1 MTVMSNGKRKPSVGL
16 RARLNHVLS
25 IILVVNLTSAVVAWG
40 AESQQQLAVEQHQS
54 LIFTGLKM
62 VGALA
67 LILGLMLL
75 SLHFLKRYRSCVRS
89 RSPESHVQVL
99 DVRML
104 APKKSI
110 ALVEIAGERLLLGV
124 GTETVTM
131 LSRIDF
137 PPRQI
142 SPEAEKQEP
151 GFASTLLQ
159 TLRRRTRENLEAEE
173 ASVNSVQKEEGQ
185 VGIRTSGDAGTPIRP
200 SDTRGQA
207 RGYGD
212 AEKKQ
217 LTMLK

>member
-1 MTVMSNGKRKPSVGL
+1 MGL
-16 RARLNHVLS
+16 RARLNHALS
-25 IILVVNLTSAVVAWG
+25 IIFVVNLTSAVVVWG
-40 AESQQQLAVEQHQS
+40 AESQQQLAAEQHQS

-75 SLHFLKRYRSCVRS
+75 TLHFLKRYRSCVRS

-110 ALVEIAGERLLLGV
+110 ALVEVAGERLLLGV
-124 GTETVTM
+124 GTEQVTM
-131 LSRIDF
+131 LSRIDS
-137 PPRQI
+137 PPRQNN
-142 SPEAEKQEP
+142 PEVEEQEP

-159 TLRRRTRENLEAEE
+159 TLRRRTRENLEEE
-173 ASVNSVQKEEGQ
+173 AASVNSVQNQEAQ
-185 VGIRTSGDAGTPIRP
+185 VGIRASGDAGTPIFP
-200 SDTRGQA
+200 SEAMERA
-207 RGYGD
+207 RGCGD
-212 AEKKQ
+212 VEKKQ